1 MGGKS
6 KKQTI
11 GYKYFLG
18 MHQVLCQ
25 GPIDKITRITVDDRV
40 AWTGSSTGGP
50 ITINKPELFGGESR
64 EGGVSG
70 TIDIEMG
77 GPSQNQNS
85 YLVQKLG
92 SLIPAY
98 RGVVGAVFRRCYLGN
113 NPYLKPW
120 RFRGQRIYVRQNG
133 IEQWYPEKAGIP
145 ARVTQFSG
153 DIEVRYYAAK
163 VLGDVARCGFRFYN
177 SDGAMISESFPDY
190 NYEDAEDVWT
200 FHSHTASIPAGTTAI
215 RLYVDMLRVAGSY
228 NNASL
233 DTISAYLNGDEL
245 FLINPSA
252 ELPVEVRDGV
262 VRYPGWD
269 LDESLDAYELMG
281 RRNTQPAPH
290 SGSFK
295 WDGGPGIERSLEY
308 QEIGGDVLDM
318 NPAHII
324 RECLTDPDWG
334 LGYTD
339 DDIDNASFTSA
350 ADTLH
355 SEGLGISLLWDRQI
369 ELEQFINEIRRH
381 IDAALYV
388 SRETGKFVLKLVR
401 NDFDPN
407 ELVHL
412 NESNISRIDDPT
424 RASFGELVNSVTV
437 NYWDSSSGKDA
448 SLTVTDPAMV
458 LTQGAVINTPLQY
471 PGLSNART
479 ASIVAQRD
487 LRSLSTP
494 GLKCTI
500 YADSTAMGL
509 NVGDPF
515 KLSWRKWGVNQVV
528 MRVANIAYGTGR
540 KNQVRIEA
548 TQDTFDTPTTPVVTS
563 SGSGWTDPSVPPSV
577 VSGNL
582 QLAFEIP
589 YYELVQ
595 ANTQSSIDGNLASNP
610 EIGFVGAASARA
622 NAAINARMWTDD
634 GTGYEQVGTL
644 DFCPTGQLASDIT
657 KTQTSFTLVNG
668 LDLEEVQLG
677 SHFQIGDE
685 LLRIDSIDITT
696 GAITAGRGVLDTVP
710 AEHAEGDFVFFWDAY
725 EGFDPTEY
733 VAGEEVGVKITPVS
747 GSGVVNV
754 DDAIEKVVLLQQRAY
769 RPYPP
774 GDFRVNGD
782 SYQNTAYS
790 GELILTWAHRDRTQ
804 QTSGTLADHT
814 AANIGPEVG
823 TTYRVQGY
831 LNDALVHTEEGIT
844 GTSATWTPPGDGQ
857 VRVEVHSKR
866 DNVFSLQAPS
876 HSFLYLSGGALRFV
890 EEENDIRVT
899 EDNDTRGT
907 ED

>member
-98 RGVVGAVFRRCYLGN
+98 RGVVGAVFRQCYLGN
-113 NPYLKPW
+113 NPYLKAW
-120 RFRGQRIYVRQNG
+120 RFRGQRIHVRQNG
-133 IEQWYPEKAGIP
+133 IAQWYDAKA
-145 ARVTQFSG
+145 
-153 DIEVRYYAAK
+153 
-163 VLGDVARCGFRFYN
+163 
-177 SDGAMISESFPDY
+177 
-190 NYEDAEDVWT
+190 
-200 FHSHTASIPAGTTAI
+200 AI
-215 RLYVDMLRVAGSY
+215 YPSV
-228 NNASL
+228 
-233 DTISAYLNGDEL
+233 
-245 FLINPSA
+245 INPSETSWRYLA
-252 ELPVEVRDGV
+252 IARSDTTNRSAPDFDDSSWPIGITPFGNRDWTFSDPRPANNGFREKPETMISAANAYWIRTKINLARV
-262 VRYPGWD
+262 PSTLRIEAFID
-269 LDESLDAYELMG
+269 NDAVFYING
-281 RRNTQPAPH
+281 TQVAVL
-290 SGSFK
+290 
-295 WDGGPGIERSLEY
+295 GGPNGNFYTIDISGEQLQAGENTFAVRFVDRVASDSGNWMWFDWRL
-308 QEIGGDVLDM
+308 IDLTTVDM

-339 DDIDNASFTSA
+339 DDIDSASFTSA

-369 ELEQFINEIRRH
+369 ELEQFINEIRKH

-388 SRETGKFVLKLVR
+388 SRQTGKFVLKLVR
-401 NDFDPN
+401 NDFDAN

-515 KLSWRKWGVNQVV
+515 KLSWSKWGVNQVV

-595 ANTQSSIDGNLASNP
+595 ANTQSFIDGNLASNP

-677 SHFQIGDE
+677 SHFQIGEE

-754 DDAIEKVVLLQQRAY
+754 DDAIEKVVLLQQRAH

-790 GELILTWAHRDRTQ
+790 GELILTWAHRDKTQ